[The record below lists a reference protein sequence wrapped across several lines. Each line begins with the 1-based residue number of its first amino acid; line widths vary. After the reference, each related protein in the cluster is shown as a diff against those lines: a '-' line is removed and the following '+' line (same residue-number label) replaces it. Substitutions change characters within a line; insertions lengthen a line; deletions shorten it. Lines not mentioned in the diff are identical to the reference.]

1 MQALEGERI
10 FALPPEQL
18 WPKLR
23 DAAFLAQC
31 IPEGTP
37 HEGATRDR
45 AGCTVQPG
53 FSFMRGSL
61 DVTIEVL
68 GGVEPTSIQYRQ
80 QSKGI
85 GSNSEVE
92 TGLTLMP
99 CEQGTKILWRS
110 EVKKL
115 GGLMKMIPTG
125 LIRGAAQKVIED
137 GWKGVAEKLAKEEPR
152 LDHT

>member
-1 MQALEGERI
+1 MQPFEGERI

-23 DAAFLAQC
+23 DAAYLAQC

-45 AGCTVQPG
+45 AVCTVTPG

-68 GGVEPTSIQYRQ
+68 GGVEPTSIRYSQK
-80 QSKGI
+80 SKGI

-92 TGLTLMP
+92 TALTLSP
-99 CEQGTKILWRS
+99 CEQGTKIHWRS
-110 EVKKL
+110 EVKSL
-115 GGLMKMIPTG
+115 GGLLKMMPTG

-137 GWKGVAEKLAKEEPR
+137 GWKGVAEKLQASRAP
-152 LDHT
+152 